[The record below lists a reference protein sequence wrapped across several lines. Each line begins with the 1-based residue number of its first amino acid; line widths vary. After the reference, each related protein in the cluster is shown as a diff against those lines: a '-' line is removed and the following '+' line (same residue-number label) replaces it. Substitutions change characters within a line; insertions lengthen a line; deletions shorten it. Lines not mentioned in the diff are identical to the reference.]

1 MISQV
6 DILRQMNIYL
16 PFVTADFESSTNVID
31 CAVDNSSGQTLIVA
45 NLDDASNVSV
55 GLHYHLKG
63 AYLTNPITAIQEIS
77 AGFYQIDFEN
87 YHNLTMPQLEK
98 DNKVVRLR
106 GTEALDYEFSQV
118 IDEYSI
124 IVKSPTPIISDVQL
138 WELNSETCWMLCI
151 EKTGNTAIFKAG
163 IGYAYN
169 GTVEAEKL
177 VTGQHVYI
185 APTRE
190 SVMPLYSQTAQNKK
204 ACYIVFGDRA
214 TLSSN
219 KNDAGETSR
228 NAGKYTED
236 LRVSTD
242 IDLFVIYPADS
253 SDEKH
258 IKATIDACTTTYD
271 NINKCLYGHTRFKND
286 RQITPTNSGYVAITD
301 SANYVHQYSYQAIDF
316 INIVGDG
323 LYYNKAQDDEVLRRI
338 NLDLRFKTEFDG
350 DLSDVLMASVKLDG
364 GNDGD

>member
-6 DILRQMNIYL
+6 DILRQLNIYL
-16 PFVTADFESSTNVID
+16 PFVTADFEISTGVID
-31 CAVDNSSGQTLIVA
+31 CVIDNSSGETILVA
-45 NLDDASNVSV
+45 NLSDASNVFV

-63 AYLTNPITAIQEIS
+63 AYLTNPITAIQEVDT
-77 AGFYQIDFEN
+77 GFYQIDFEN
-87 YHNLTMPQLEK
+87 YHNLTIPQLEK

-106 GTEALDYEFSQV
+106 GAETLDYKFSQV

-124 IVKSPTPIISDVQL
+124 IVNSPTPILADVQL
-138 WELNSETCWMLCI
+138 WELNSETCWMLCV
-151 EKTGNTAIFKAG
+151 EKTGNTATFKAG
-163 IGYAYN
+163 LGYAYN
-169 GTVEAEKL
+169 GTVEAERL

-214 TLSSN
+214 TLASN

-228 NAGKYTED
+228 NAGKYTEK

-242 IDLFVIYPADS
+242 IDLFVIYPADA

-258 IKATIDACTTTYD
+258 IKATIDAYTVTYD
-271 NINKCLYGHTRFKND
+271 NINNCLYGFTRFKND
-286 RQITPTNSGYVAITD
+286 RQITPTSSGYVAITD
-301 SANYVHQYSYQAIDF
+301 SANYVQQYSYQSID
-316 INIVGDG
+316 IIDIIDNG
-323 LYYNKAQDDEVLRRI
+323 LYYNRAQDDEVLRQI

-350 DLSDVLMASVKLDG
+350 DLSGVLTAIVKLDG
-364 GNDGD
+364 GNDGN